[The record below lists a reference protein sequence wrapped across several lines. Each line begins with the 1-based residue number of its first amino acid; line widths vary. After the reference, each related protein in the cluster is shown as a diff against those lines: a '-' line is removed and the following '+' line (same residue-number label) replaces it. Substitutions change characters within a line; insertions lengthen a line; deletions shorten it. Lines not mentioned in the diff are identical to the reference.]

1 VDVALTHPGH
11 PADVTVGV
19 LTDFN
24 RYLRTP
30 DPVSWELFRSH
41 VLEEQGW
48 ELRRIWSPS
57 LFRDHLARIE
67 EIRSRHQAI
76 ALESRVN

>member
-1 VDVALTHPGH
+1 
-11 PADVTVGV
+11 
-19 LTDFN
+19 
-24 RYLRTP
+24 
-30 DPVSWELFRSH
+30 VSWELFRSH